1 MELSDF
7 FGDSLAF
14 PVSIFVTQN
23 DKQFDSLVGEN
34 FPDWGVGAAI
44 PSQYLIVVKSP
55 TKHNYFKSLPEVLT
69 HELAH
74 IFLGNKVNRQDL
86 PRWLD
91 EGFAMYIAQER
102 RWDVV
107 LSVAKAV
114 FTGSLVNLT
123 EIDSVNSFNSPKA
136 HLAYLESYL
145 AVNYFIQIYGRDSF
159 KELISNLAGGE
170 NINSALVKT
179 IGLDYRRFSDEFAGH
194 LRRKYN
200 WTSFFSDSLLLWLM
214 LAFLIV
220 MLYFVKKSKTKK
232 IVKGWE
238 KEEHW
243 QKEE

>member
-1 MELSDF
+1 M
-7 FGDSLAF
+7 AF

-55 TKHNYFKSLPEVLT
+55 TKHNYLKSIPEVLT

-91 EGFAMYIAQER
+91 EGFAMYIAQEQ
-102 RWDVV
+102 RWDVA
-107 LSVAKAV
+107 LSIAKAV
-114 FTGSLVNLT
+114 FTNSLVNLT

-136 HLAYLESYL
+136 NLAYLESYL
-145 AVNYFIQIYGRDSF
+145 AVSYFIQTYGRDGF
-159 KELISNLAGGE
+159 KELIRNLANGE

-179 IGLDYRRFSDEFAGH
+179 IGLDYQGFSDEFTQY
-194 LRRKYN
+194 LKKKYN
-200 WTSFFSDSLLLWLM
+200 WTSFFSDNLFLWLI

-220 MLYFVKKSKTKK
+220 MFYFVKKSRTRK
-232 IVKGWE
+232 IVKSWE
-238 KEEHW
+238 EEDNW
-243 QKEE
+243 QKRE